1 VKDYS
6 LKSYKGRFTPKN
18 WEKYKGDATNIT
30 YRSLLE
36 LRFMVYLDK
45 TNEILEWS
53 SEEIVVPY
61 VSPLDR
67 RQHRY
72 FVDFFVRKRMSDGS
86 VQCSLVE
93 IKPKGQT
100 YAPKIPKKKTRKYLT
115 EVMTWGVNSAKWEA
129 AHAYCVYRGWTFQI
143 ITDHDLGITYK

>member
-1 VKDYS
+1 M
-6 LKSYKGRFTPKN
+6 KSCKGRFKPKN
-18 WEKYKGDATNIT
+18 CDKYKGDPTGII

-61 VSPLDR
+61 VSPLDQR
-67 RQHRY
+67 RHRY

-100 YAPKIPKKKTRKYLT
+100 YAPKISKRKTKRYLN